1 MGENIV
7 RQCLDLNATDTVE
20 DVVASGQFIY
30 VELT

>member
-1 MGENIV
+1 MGEKII

-30 VELT
+30 V